1 MLDYRNIL
9 RVASDPHK
17 SMRTMEL
24 ELRSSHHT
32 IRKVLDAAEKAGIS
46 WPLPENVTNEMLIEL
61 LFPEEYQKTVLYR
74 PAVALPH
81 LAGNRAGTSQRWTIP
96 RPFRQN
102 GPRHPHHTA
111 SRSENGN
118 GAESDPKQS
127 RRRS

>member
-61 LFPEEYQKTVLYR
+61 LFPEEYQKTVLY
-74 PAVALPH
+74 AVPRTSPTQRAASSSLPPGF
-81 LAGNRAGTSQRWTIP
+81 LPLCGTGSS
-96 RPFRQN
+96 FL
-102 GPRHPHHTA
+102 
-111 SRSENGN
+111 
-118 GAESDPKQS
+118 
-127 RRRS
+127 

>member
-61 LFPEEYQKTVLYR
+61 LFPEEYQKTVLY
-74 PAVALPH
+74 AVPDYAYIHGELAKKGVNLTILWEEYSAKCQTEGSVPYTKVQIEKIAL
-81 LAGNRAGTSQRWTIP
+81 
-96 RPFRQN
+96 
-102 GPRHPHHTA
+102 
-111 SRSENGN
+111 
-118 GAESDPKQS
+118 
-127 RRRS
+127 